1 MNYKSFDFF
10 HELLLL
16 FSQIFQESLL
26 IPKIAVDDINPLDF
40 VKVKSEPQEEDNN
53 ENFPHFV
60 VCNEPM
66 KQEIK
71 EELQG

>member
-1 MNYKSFDFF
+1 M
-10 HELLLL
+10 
-16 FSQIFQESLL
+16 

-40 VKVKSEPQEEDNN
+40 VKVKSEPQEEDHD

>member
-1 MNYKSFDFF
+1 M
-10 HELLLL
+10 
-16 FSQIFQESLL
+16 
-26 IPKIAVDDINPLDF
+26 IPKIAVEDINPLDF
-40 VKVKSEPQEEDNN
+40 VKVKSKPQDEDIT

-60 VCNEPM
+60 VCNEPI

>member
-1 MNYKSFDFF
+1 MA
-10 HELLLL
+10 L
-16 FSQIFQESLL
+16 
-26 IPKIAVDDINPLDF
+26 DDINPLDF

-60 VCNEPM
+60 VCNESI